1 MHKTTRR
8 EFIKRSAQYGM
19 SLWLVAHSW
28 SPTYAQNDKLN
39 IGIIACGGRG
49 WGNIDGVSTENI
61 VAVCDVDENPLSE
74 AAKRFPRAYRYVDFR
89 QMLDERHREID
100 AVVITTPDHT
110 HAVAAMAAMQLRKH
124 VYCEK
129 PLTHSVYEARKLAE
143 AAKRYKVVTQM
154 GNNGHASDGLRR
166 AVEILR
172 SGVIGPIREV
182 HASTDRPIWPQ
193 GIDRPKDT
201 PPVPR
206 NLHWDLWLGP
216 APERPYHP
224 AYHPFAWRGWW
235 DFGTGALGDM
245 GCHILDTAFWAL
257 DLGYPTSVEAEG
269 EPHHRETCPKWS
281 IVRYEFP
288 ARKGMPPVTLYWYDG
303 GKLPPKELA
312 PEINIEPNCTLF
324 IGEYGRAWVPHG
336 GEPVLLPREKFEGY
350 QPPQPTIPRAP
361 RGHHQEWIDACKG
374 RGKAMS
380 DFEYA
385 AKLTEVVLL
394 GNVAFRTGHRINYD
408 ARNMRAKNCAEAER
422 YIRREYRKGW
432 SL

>member
-1 MHKTTRR
+1 
-8 EFIKRSAQYGM
+8 
-19 SLWLVAHSW
+19 
-28 SPTYAQNDKLN
+28 
-39 IGIIACGGRG
+39 
-49 WGNIDGVSTENI
+49 
-61 VAVCDVDENPLSE
+61 
-74 AAKRFPRAYRYVDFR
+74 
-89 QMLDERHREID
+89 MLDERHREID
-100 AVVITTPDHT
+100 AVVISTPDHT

-154 GNNGHASDGLRR
+154 GNNGHASDWLRR
-166 AVEILR
+166 SVEILR
-172 SGVIGPIREV
+172 SGVIGAIREV

-193 GIDRPKDT
+193 GIDRPSDT
-201 PPVPR
+201 PPVPGH
-206 NLHWDLWLGP
+206 LHWNLWLGP
-216 APERPYHP
+216 TPERPYHP

-269 EPHHRETCPKWS
+269 EPHHRETYPKWS

-361 RGHHQEWIDACKG
+361 R
-374 RGKAMS
+374 
-380 DFEYA
+380 
-385 AKLTEVVLL
+385 
-394 GNVAFRTGHRINYD
+394 
-408 ARNMRAKNCAEAER
+408 
-422 YIRREYRKGW
+422 
-432 SL
+432 

>member
-1 MHKTTRR
+1 VQKTTRR

-39 IGIIACGGRG
+39 IGVIACGGRG

-61 VAVCDVDENPLSE
+61 VAICDVDENPLNE
-74 AAKRFPRAYRYVDFR
+74 AARRFPRAYKYVDFR
-89 QMLDERHREID
+89 QMLDERYREID

-166 AVEILR
+166 SVEILR
-172 SGVIGPIREV
+172 SGVIGAIREV

-193 GIDRPKDT
+193 GIDRPAET
-201 PPVPR
+201 PPVPC

-224 AYHPFAWRGWW
+224 AYHP
-235 DFGTGALGDM
+235 LSLI
-245 GCHILDTAFWAL
+245 HI
-257 DLGYPTSVEAEG
+257 
-269 EPHHRETCPKWS
+269 
-281 IVRYEFP
+281 
-288 ARKGMPPVTLYWYDG
+288 
-303 GKLPPKELA
+303 
-312 PEINIEPNCTLF
+312 
-324 IGEYGRAWVPHG
+324 
-336 GEPVLLPREKFEGY
+336 
-350 QPPQPTIPRAP
+350 
-361 RGHHQEWIDACKG
+361 
-374 RGKAMS
+374 
-380 DFEYA
+380 
-385 AKLTEVVLL
+385 
-394 GNVAFRTGHRINYD
+394 
-408 ARNMRAKNCAEAER
+408 
-422 YIRREYRKGW
+422 
-432 SL
+432 